1 MLASIIMINNTDHE
15 HPDPKIMISNHT
27 STNSIGD
34 DYLRPRVDFTP
45 PLAFVIF
52 YNGIVIPVAYIGNL
66 FTYIIVCMM
75 SKYRDSVPDTLIG
88 GLALNDV
95 LTAFVVFT
103 PSIIASIKGEYF
115 NSRVFC
121 EFSAATVV
129 WYIYTTFA
137 IIVLINVER
146 WIAITKP
153 FVYKRMNFTPM
164 KIKAIITLEGL
175 FCLLLAS
182 IPLVKYPV
190 RLKAGWYCA
199 ITDSKMADGSPGDLY
214 VEEIVYITVI
224 LLFIGI
230 IALVGC
236 NISIAYELNQNKL
249 SQPGSKETEKK
260 KKFAKLMGV
269 VALLF
274 LVTWLPNLFA
284 NVACLNGVG
293 KCEELEFWAMRIVN
307 MGVAVN
313 PIVYGVMKRTY
324 RRGYIYLLRMT
335 IHYMTCTLIPKPKYG
350 REVFDL
356 RDSMKLSRSLASLKM
371 RSGTMDCKV
380 KSISVVPE
388 GKQRSVVLDEQPMS
402 SVRTVTEPPVGSYL
416 PNTVVASDSGE
427 YVA

>member
-1 MLASIIMINNTDHE
+1 MVNGTDNVLQE
-15 HPDPKIMISNHT
+15 SNIRIANQTGPNAIEDH
-27 STNSIGD
+27 
-34 DYLRPRVDFTP
+34 YLRPSVDFSP
-45 PLAFVIF
+45 HIGFVIF
-52 YNGIVIPVAYIGNL
+52 YNGIIIPVAYIGNL

-95 LTAFVVFT
+95 LTAIVVFT
-103 PSIIASIKGEYF
+103 PSIIASIRGEYF
-115 NSRVFC
+115 NSRIFC
-121 EFSAATVV
+121 EFSAVTVV

-153 FVYKRMNFTPM
+153 FVYKRLNFTLM

-199 ITDSKMADGSPGDLY
+199 ITDSKKADGSHGDLY
-214 VEEIVYITVI
+214 VDEIVYITII

-230 IALVGC
+230 IVLVGC

-249 SQPGSKETEKK
+249 SQPGSKENEKK

-269 VALLF
+269 VAMLF

-284 NVACLNGVG
+284 NVACLNGAG

-356 RDSMKLSRSLASLKM
+356 RDSVKRNRSLASLKA
-371 RSGTMDCKV
+371 RNGSVVSKV
-380 KSISVVPE
+380 ESISVVPE
-388 GKQRSVVLDEQPMS
+388 GKQTSVIPEEQPMS
-402 SVRTVTEPPVGSYL
+402 TQRQATETPVASNL
-416 PNTVVASDSGE
+416 PNAVVSIEPVVS
-427 YVA
+427 VA